1 MCTAGRIRW
10 VLMARPIRIGESSA
24 RLLILLASSIN
35 LAYSGPFVCTPAAVP
50 ALVHGEGL
58 AERMGDILIS
68 CTGGTPGGVVGG
80 NLTVFLSVNV
90 TNKLT
95 NNFTDVQMTVD
106 TGSGPMAANVA
117 AQPFGVNGV
126 VFNGLSF
133 TLSGSGQVNL
143 RISNLRG
150 DASHVSGPQQQV
162 YTYLAFNQQA
172 PAFPSVQFTVAIAE
186 PGLLTQSSSSQVRC
200 KGSPLPTTITFAN
213 LLARGT
219 SFFST
224 RLTEGYASSFLPK
237 DPFSDT
243 GTRIMVR
250 YSGFPAGAR
259 IFVPDYLAGSS
270 AVQPTAGG
278 DLGVAAS
285 GGQYAPGTGGSLL
298 LIRVTGAD
306 ETGAG
311 GALALP
317 IPGAGTTAFTSASEV
332 TLLSGAGNVV
342 YEVVDSNSTMRE
354 SAQFPTFVGVLPN
367 SGGGT
372 VVADAKVSFAPL
384 STVDVASTAPVPRFA
399 DVPPQSDCEALGD
412 CDASYFPKLFVDSP
426 PLNFTSAVGAG
437 IQIKYV
443 RVLNNGGGFLNW
455 TSTVTY
461 QSGAGW
467 LTADPASATNNAT
480 LFVTV
485 HPDKVGP
492 GTYQASIA
500 VDAGPL
506 AGSKVLPV
514 TFTVTSGTGPGAP
527 VIGAVV
533 NAASFQPVPLV
544 AGSLA
549 TIMGSNL
556 GGMSVAV
563 TFNAVPAKLLYTGAA
578 QINLQVPAELAL
590 RTTAQMIVTVD
601 GQSAAQTVAL
611 ALVSP
616 AIFNAG
622 ILNQDNTLNSAS
634 HPADL
639 GSVIQIFATGLL
651 SPGSGTITA
660 RIAGRD
666 TPTPSYAGPAP
677 GIPGLQQ
684 VNLIIPADLPA
695 GATPLQVCAVAA
707 DPNQPVCS
715 PPATVVLK

>member
-1 MCTAGRIRW
+1 MLKTPIQ
-10 VLMARPIRIGESSA
+10 IRIGAAYA
-24 RLLILLASSIN
+24 RLFILLASALT
-35 LAYSGPFVCTPAAVP
+35 LAYSAPFVCTPTAVP
-50 ALVHGEGL
+50 ALVHAEGL
-58 AERMGDILIS
+58 AERLGDILIS
-68 CTGGTPGGVVGG
+68 CAGGTPGGVVGG
-80 NLTVFLSVNV
+80 NLTVFLNVAV
-90 TNKLT
+90 TNKLI

-106 TGSGPMAANVA
+106 NGSGPVAANVG
-117 AQPFGVNGV
+117 AQPFGAGAV

-133 TLSGSGQVNL
+133 TLSGSGQANL

-150 DASHVSGPQQQV
+150 DANSIIQTSNLPDSI
-162 YTYLAFNQQA
+162 TASLAFNQQA
-172 PAFPSVQFTVAIAE
+172 PSFTAAQPTVGFPA

-200 KGSPLPTTITFAN
+200 KGSQLPSTITLAS

-224 RLTEGYASSFLPK
+224 RLTEGFASSFQPK
-237 DPFSDT
+237 DPLSDT
-243 GTRIMVR
+243 GTGIMVR

-270 AVQPTAGG
+270 AVQQTAGG

-285 GGQYAPGTGGSLL
+285 GGQYAPSAAGSLL

-306 ETGAG
+306 ATGAG
-311 GALALP
+311 GAIALP
-317 IPGAGTTAFTSASEV
+317 IPGAGTTTFTSASEV
-332 TLLSGAGNVV
+332 TLVGGAGNVV
-342 YEVVDSNSTMRE
+342 YEVVDANSSIRE

-384 STVDVASTAPVPRFA
+384 STVNVASTAPVPRFA
-399 DVPPQSDCEALGD
+399 DVQPQSDCEALGD
-412 CDASYFPKLFVDSP
+412 CNAAYFPKLFVDSP
-426 PLNFTSAVGAG
+426 PLDFTSPANAG

-455 TSTVTY
+455 TSTVAY

-492 GTYQASIA
+492 GTYAASIT
-500 VDAGPL
+500 VDGGPL

-514 TFTVTSGTGPGAP
+514 TFTVTSGTGSGAP

-563 TFNAVPAKLLYTGAA
+563 SFNAIPAKLLYTGAS

-590 RTTAQMIVTVD
+590 KTTAQMIVTVD

-616 AIFNAG
+616 AIFNG
-622 ILNQDNTLNSAS
+622 GVLNQDNTLNSAS

-651 SPGSGTITA
+651 SPGSGTISA
-660 RIAGRD
+660 RIAGRNI
-666 TPTPSYAGPAP
+666 PTPSYAGPAP

-684 VNLIIPADLPA
+684 VNLSVPADLPA

-715 PPATVVLK
+715 PQSTVYLR

>member
-1 MCTAGRIRW
+1 
-10 VLMARPIRIGESSA
+10 
-24 RLLILLASSIN
+24 
-35 LAYSGPFVCTPAAVP
+35 
-50 ALVHGEGL
+50 
-58 AERMGDILIS
+58 MGDILIN

-80 NLTVFLSVNV
+80 NLTVFLSVNI

-106 TGSGPMAANVA
+106 TGSGPVAANVA
-117 AQPFGVNGV
+117 AQPFGANAV

-133 TLSGSGQVNL
+133 VLSVSGQANL
-143 RISNLRG
+143 RIGNLRG
-150 DASHVSGPQQQV
+150 DASHMSGPQQQIDA
-162 YTYLAFNQQA
+162 YLAFNQQA
-172 PAFPSVQFTVAIAE
+172 PAFSSVQFTVAIAE
-186 PGLLTQSSSSQVRC
+186 SGLLTQSSSSQVRC
-200 KGSPLPTTITFAN
+200 KGSQLPSTISFAS

-224 RLTEGYASSFLPK
+224 RLTEGFASAFQSK
-237 DPFSDT
+237 DPLSDT

-259 IFVPDYLAGSS
+259 LFVPDYLAGSS

-285 GGQYAPGTGGSLL
+285 GGQYAPSAAGSLL

-306 ETGAG
+306 ATGAG
-311 GALALP
+311 GGLALP
-317 IPGAGTTAFTSASEV
+317 IPAAGTTSFASASEV
-332 TLLSGAGNVV
+332 TLVSGTGNVV
-342 YEVVDSNSTMRE
+342 YEVVDSNSTIRE

-372 VVADAKVSFAPL
+372 IVADAKVSFAPL
-384 STVDVASTAPVPRFA
+384 STVNVVSTAPVPRFA
-399 DVPPQSDCEALGD
+399 DVQPQSDCEALGD

-426 PLNFTSAVGAG
+426 PLIFTSPANAG

-443 RVLNNGGGFLNW
+443 RVLNHGGGFLNW
-455 TSTVTY
+455 TATVTY

-485 HPDKVGP
+485 HPDKIGP
-492 GTYQASIA
+492 GTYQATIM

-506 AGSKVLPV
+506 AGSRVLPV
-514 TFTVTSGTGPGAP
+514 TFNVTSGSGAGAP
-527 VIGAVV
+527 VVIGAVV

-549 TIMGSNL
+549 TIIGTSL
-556 GGMSVAV
+556 GGMSVSV
-563 TFNAVPAKLLYTGAA
+563 TFDAVPAKLLYTGAS
-578 QINLQVPAELAL
+578 QINLRVPAELAL
-590 RTTAQMIVTVD
+590 RTTAQMIVIVD

-616 AIFNAG
+616 AIFNSG
-622 ILNQDNTLNSAS
+622 ILNQDNSVNSAS

-651 SPGSGTITA
+651 SPGSGPITA

-666 TPTPSYAGPAP
+666 IPTPSYAGPAP

-684 VNLIIPADLPA
+684 VNLIVPADLPA
-695 GATPLQVCAVAA
+695 GPTQLQVCAVGS
-707 DPNQPVCS
+707 DSNQPVCS
-715 PPATVVLK
+715 PQTTVFLK

>member
-1 MCTAGRIRW
+1 MSQTP
-10 VLMARPIRIGESSA
+10 LHIRIGESSA
-24 RLLILLASSIN
+24 RLLVLLGCFVGLVHA
-35 LAYSGPFVCTPAAVP
+35 APFVCTPTAVP
-50 ALVHGEGL
+50 ALVHAEGL
-58 AERMGDILIS
+58 AERLGDILIS
-68 CTGGTPGGVVGG
+68 CAGGAPGGVVGG
-80 NLTVFLSVNV
+80 NLTVFLNVAV

-106 TGSGPMAANVA
+106 NGSGPVAANVG
-117 AQPFGVNGV
+117 AQLFGAGAV

-133 TLSGSGQVNL
+133 TLSGSGQANL

-150 DASHVSGPQQQV
+150 DANSMILTANLPDPITAS
-162 YTYLAFNQQA
+162 LAFNQQA
-172 PAFPSVQFTVAIAE
+172 PAFPAVQLTVGFPA

-200 KGSPLPTTITFAN
+200 KGSQLPSTITFVS
-213 LLARGT
+213 LLSRGT

-224 RLTEGYASSFLPK
+224 RLTEGFASSFQPK
-237 DPFSDT
+237 DPLSDT

-259 IFVPDYLAGSS
+259 LFVPDYVAGSS

-278 DLGVAAS
+278 DLGIAAS
-285 GGQYAPGTGGSLL
+285 GGQYAPSAAGSLL

-306 ETGAG
+306 ENGAG
-311 GALALP
+311 GAIALP
-317 IPGAGTTAFTSASEV
+317 IPGAGTTTFTSASEV
-332 TLLSGAGNVV
+332 TLVSGAGNVV
-342 YEVVDSNSTMRE
+342 YEVVDANSSIRE
-354 SAQFPTFVGVLPN
+354 SAQFPTFVGVLPS

-384 STVDVASTAPVPRFA
+384 STVNVASTAPVPRFA
-399 DVPPQSDCEALGD
+399 DVLPQSDCEALGD
-412 CDASYFPKLFVDSP
+412 CNASYFPKLFVDSP
-426 PLNFTSAVGAG
+426 ALDFTSPANAG

-443 RVLNNGGGFLNW
+443 RVLNNGGGYLNW
-455 TSTVTY
+455 TSTLAY

-492 GTYQASIA
+492 GTYAASIT

-514 TFTVTSGTGPGAP
+514 TFTVTSGTGTGAP

-549 TIMGSNL
+549 TILGSNL
-556 GGMSVAV
+556 NGMSVAV
-563 TFNAVPAKLLYTGAA
+563 TFNAIPAKLLYTGAS

-590 RTTAQMIVTVD
+590 KTTAQMIVTVD

-616 AIFNAG
+616 AIFNG
-622 ILNQDNTLNSAS
+622 GVLNQDNTLNSAS
-634 HPADL
+634 QPAEL

-651 SPGSGTITA
+651 SPGSGTISA
-660 RIAGRD
+660 SIAGRNI
-666 TPTPSYAGPAP
+666 PTPSYAGPAP

-707 DPNQPVCS
+707 DPNQPVCG
-715 PPATVVLK
+715 PQATVFVK

>member
-1 MCTAGRIRW
+1 MFKPPIH
-10 VLMARPIRIGESSA
+10 IRIGAAFA
-24 RLLILLASSIN
+24 RLLILLASSLT
-35 LAYSGPFVCTPAAVP
+35 LAYSAPFVCTPTAVP
-50 ALVHGEGL
+50 ALVHAEGV

-68 CTGGTPGGVVGG
+68 CAGGTPGGVVGG

-90 TNKLT
+90 TNKLA

-106 TGSGPMAANVA
+106 TGSGPVAANVA
-117 AQPFGVNGV
+117 AQPFGANAV

-133 TLSGSGQVNL
+133 ALSGSGQANL

-150 DASHVSGPQQQV
+150 DASNSYSRQFNEI
-162 YTYLAFNQQA
+162 TAFLAFNQQA
-172 PAFPSVQFTVAIAE
+172 PAFPNVQLTVAFAAR
-186 PGLLTQSSSSQVRC
+186 GLLTQSSSSQVRC
-200 KGSPLPTTITFAN
+200 KGSQLPSTITFAS
-213 LLARGT
+213 LLSRGT

-224 RLTEGYASSFLPK
+224 RLTEGFASSFQPK
-237 DPFSDT
+237 DPLSDT

-270 AVQPTAGG
+270 AVEQTAGG

-285 GGQYAPGTGGSLL
+285 GGQYAPSAGGSLL

-306 ETGAG
+306 ENGAG
-311 GALALP
+311 GAIALP
-317 IPGAGTTAFTSASEV
+317 VPAAGTTTFTSASEV
-332 TLLSGAGNVV
+332 TLVSGAGNVV
-342 YEVVDSNSTMRE
+342 YEVVDANSTIRE
-354 SAQFPTFVGVLPN
+354 SAQFPTFVGVLSN

-384 STVDVASTAPVPRFA
+384 STVNVASTAPVPRFA
-399 DVPPQSDCEALGD
+399 DVQPQSDCEALGD

-426 PLNFTSAVGAG
+426 PLDFTSPANAG

-455 TSTVTY
+455 TSTVAY

-485 HPDKVGP
+485 LPDKVGP
-492 GTYQASIA
+492 GTYAASIT

-514 TFTVTSGTGPGAP
+514 TLTVTSGTGTGAP

-556 GGMSVAV
+556 SGMNVAV
-563 TFNAVPAKLLYTGAA
+563 TFNAIPAKLLYTGAS

-590 RTTAQMIVTVD
+590 KTTAQMIVNVD

-622 ILNQDNTLNSAS
+622 VLNQDNTLNSAS
-634 HPADL
+634 QPAEL

-651 SPGSGTITA
+651 SPGSGTISA
-660 RIAGRD
+660 SIAGRNI
-666 TPTPSYAGPAP
+666 PTPSYAGPAP
-677 GIPGLQQ
+677 GIAGLQQ

-715 PPATVVLK
+715 PQATVYVK

>member
-1 MCTAGRIRW
+1 MKNLTHIRT
-10 VLMARPIRIGESSA
+10 GESFV
-24 RLLILLASSIN
+24 RLFMLLASSIS
-35 LAYSGPFVCTPAAVP
+35 LAYPASFICTPTAVP

-58 AERMGDILIS
+58 AERMGDILIA
-68 CTGGTPGGVVGG
+68 CTGGPPSAVVGG
-80 NLTVFLSVNV
+80 NLTVFLGVNV
-90 TNKLT
+90 TNKLI

-106 TGSGPMAANVA
+106 TGSGPVAANVS
-117 AQPFGVNGV
+117 AQPFGVTAV

-133 TLSGSGQVNL
+133 TLSASGQANL

-150 DASHVSGPQQQV
+150 DASHMSGPQQQIDA
-162 YTYLAFNQQA
+162 YLAFNQQA
-172 PAFPSVQFTVAIAE
+172 PAFSSAQFTVAIAE

-200 KGSPLPTTITFAN
+200 KGSPLPSTITLAN

-224 RLTEGYASSFLPK
+224 RLTEGYASSFQPK
-237 DPFSDT
+237 DPLSET

-250 YSGFPAGAR
+250 YSGFPVGAR
-259 IFVPDYLAGSS
+259 LFVPDYLAGSS
-270 AVQPTAGG
+270 AVEPTAGG

-285 GGQYAPGTGGSLL
+285 GGQYAPGGGGSLL

-311 GALALP
+311 GALAFP
-317 IPGAGTTAFTSASEV
+317 IPGAGTTTFTSASEL
-332 TLLSGAGNVV
+332 TLVNGAANVV
-342 YEVVDSNSTMRE
+342 YEVVDSNSAIRE
-354 SAQFPTFVGVLPN
+354 SAQLPTFVGVLPN
-367 SGGGT
+367 GGGGT
-372 VVADAKVSFAPL
+372 IVANAKVSFAPL
-384 STVDVASTAPVPRFA
+384 STVNVASTAPVPRFA
-399 DVPPQSDCEALGD
+399 DVQPQSDCEALGD

-426 PLNFTSAVGAG
+426 PLDFTSPVNAG

-455 TSTVTY
+455 TSTVIY
-461 QSGAGW
+461 QTGAGW

-492 GTYQASIA
+492 GTYQASIT
-500 VDAGPL
+500 VDGGPL

-514 TFTVTSGTGPGAP
+514 TFNVTSGSGAGLP

-544 AGSLA
+544 AGSFA

-556 GGMSVAV
+556 GGTNVSV
-563 TFNAVPAKLLYTGAA
+563 TFDAIAAKLLYTSAT

-590 RTTAQMIVTVD
+590 RTTAVMIVTVD
-601 GQSAAQTVAL
+601 GQTAAQTVAL
-611 ALVSP
+611 AVVAP
-616 AIFNAG
+616 AIFNPG
-622 ILNQDNTLNSAS
+622 VLNQDNTVNSAS
-634 HPADL
+634 QPADL

-651 SPGSGTITA
+651 SPGSGPITA

-666 TPTPSYAGPAP
+666 IAAPNYGGPAP
-677 GIPGLQQ
+677 GVPGLQQ
-684 VNLIIPADLPA
+684 VNLTVPADLPA
-695 GATPLQVCAVAA
+695 GATSLQVCAVGA
-707 DPNQPVCS
+707 DANQPVCS
-715 PPATVVLK
+715 PEATVYLK

>member
-1 MCTAGRIRW
+1 
-10 VLMARPIRIGESSA
+10 
-24 RLLILLASSIN
+24 
-35 LAYSGPFVCTPAAVP
+35 
-50 ALVHGEGL
+50 
-58 AERMGDILIS
+58 MGDILIS
-68 CTGGTPGGVVGG
+68 CNGGPPGGVVGG

-90 TNKLT
+90 TNKLA

-106 TGSGPMAANVA
+106 TGSGPVPANVSA
-117 AQPFGVNGV
+117 RPFGVNGV

-133 TLSGSGQVNL
+133 TLSGSGQANL

-150 DASHVSGPQQQV
+150 DASHVSGPQQQI
-162 YTYLAFNQQA
+162 YANLAFNQQD
-172 PAFPSVQFTVAIAE
+172 PAFSSVQFTVGIAE

-200 KGSPLPTTITFAN
+200 KGSPLPSTITFAS

-224 RLTEGYASSFLPK
+224 RLTEGFASAFVPK
-237 DPFSDT
+237 DPLSDT
-243 GTRIMVR
+243 GTRVMVR

-259 IFVPDYLAGSS
+259 LFVPDYLAGSS
-270 AVQPTAGG
+270 AVEPTAGG
-278 DLGVAAS
+278 DLGLAAS
-285 GGQYAPGTGGSLL
+285 GGQYAPGVGGSLL

-311 GALALP
+311 GTLAHP
-317 IPGAGTTAFTSASEV
+317 IPGTGTTAFTSASEV
-332 TLLSGAGNVV
+332 TLANGAGNVV
-342 YEVVDSNSTMRE
+342 YEVVDSNNTIRE
-354 SAQFPTFVGVLPN
+354 SAQLPTFVGVLPN
-367 SGGGT
+367 SGGGN

-384 STVDVASTAPVPRFA
+384 STVNVVSTAPVPRFA
-399 DVPPQSDCEALGD
+399 DVQPQSDCAALGD

-426 PLNFTSAVGAG
+426 PLNFTSPANAG

-455 TSTVTY
+455 TSSVAY

-480 LFVTV
+480 LFVTM

-492 GTYQASIA
+492 GTYEATIT

-506 AGSKVLPV
+506 AGSKALPV
-514 TFTVTSGTGPGAP
+514 TLNVTSGSGAGAP

-533 NAASFQPVPLV
+533 NAATFQPGPLV
-544 AGSLA
+544 AGSLG

-556 GGMSVAV
+556 GGQSVSV
-563 TFNAVPAKLLYTGAA
+563 KFDAVPARLLYTGAT

-590 RTTAQMIVTVD
+590 KTTAQMIVTVD
-601 GQSAAQTVAL
+601 GQSAAQTVGL

-616 AIFNAG
+616 AIFNPG
-622 ILNQDNTLNSAS
+622 ILNQDNTVNNAA

-666 TPTPSYAGPAP
+666 IPTPSYAGPAP

-684 VNLIIPADLPA
+684 VNLIIPADLSA
-695 GATPLQVCAVAA
+695 GPTSVQVCALGA

-715 PPATVVLK
+715 PQATVFLQ

>member
-1 MCTAGRIRW
+1 MSQTPIH
-10 VLMARPIRIGESSA
+10 IRIGESSA
-24 RLLILLASSIN
+24 RLLVLLGCSIG
-35 LAYSGPFVCTPAAVP
+35 LAHAAPFVCTPTAVP
-50 ALVHGEGL
+50 ALVHAEGI
-58 AERMGDILIS
+58 AERLGDILIS
-68 CTGGTPGGVVGG
+68 CAGGTPSGVVGG
-80 NLTVFLSVNV
+80 NLTVFLNVAV

-106 TGSGPMAANVA
+106 NGSGPVAANVG
-117 AQPFGVNGV
+117 AQPFGSGAV

-133 TLSGSGQVNL
+133 TLSGSGQANL

-150 DASHVSGPQQQV
+150 DANSV
-162 YTYLAFNQQA
+162 YSPSQPTGITAYIAFNQQA
-172 PAFPSVQFTVAIAE
+172 PAFPAVQPTVGFEA

-200 KGSPLPTTITFAN
+200 KGSSLPSTITLAN

-224 RLTEGYASSFLPK
+224 RLTEGFASSFQPK
-237 DPFSDT
+237 DPLSDT

-270 AVQPTAGG
+270 AVQQTAGG

-285 GGQYAPGTGGSLL
+285 GGQYA
-298 LIRVTGAD
+298 
-306 ETGAG
+306 
-311 GALALP
+311 ALP
-317 IPGAGTTAFTSASEV
+317 IPGAGTTTFTSASEV
-332 TLLSGAGNVV
+332 TLVSGAGNVV
-342 YEVVDSNSTMRE
+342 YEVVDANSSIRE

-384 STVDVASTAPVPRFA
+384 STVNVASTAPVPRFA
-399 DVPPQSDCEALGD
+399 DVQPQSDCEALGD
-412 CDASYFPKLFVDSP
+412 CNAAYFPKLFVDSQ
-426 PLNFTSAVGAG
+426 PLDFTSPANAG

-455 TSTVTY
+455 TSTVAY
-461 QSGAGW
+461 QNGAGW
-467 LTADPASATNNAT
+467 LTADPASATNSAT

-492 GTYQASIA
+492 GSYAASIT
-500 VDAGPL
+500 VDGGPL

-514 TFTVTSGTGPGAP
+514 TFSVTSGTGTGAP

-544 AGSLA
+544 PGSLA
-549 TIMGSNL
+549 TILGSNL
-556 GGMSVAV
+556 SGMSVSV
-563 TFNAVPAKLLYTGAA
+563 SFNAIPAKLLFTGAS

-590 RTTAQMIVTVD
+590 KTTAQMIVTVD

-622 ILNQDNTLNSAS
+622 VLNQDNSLNSAS
-634 HPADL
+634 HPAEL

-651 SPGSGTITA
+651 SPGSGTISA
-660 RIAGRD
+660 SIAGRAI
-666 TPTPSYAGPAP
+666 PAPSYAGPAP

-684 VNLIIPADLPA
+684 VNLIIPANLPA

-715 PPATVVLK
+715 PQSTVYLK

>member
-1 MCTAGRIRW
+1 
-10 VLMARPIRIGESSA
+10 
-24 RLLILLASSIN
+24 
-35 LAYSGPFVCTPAAVP
+35 
-50 ALVHGEGL
+50 
-58 AERMGDILIS
+58 
-68 CTGGTPGGVVGG
+68 
-80 NLTVFLSVNV
+80 
-90 TNKLT
+90 
-95 NNFTDVQMTVD
+95 
-106 TGSGPMAANVA
+106 
-117 AQPFGVNGV
+117 
-126 VFNGLSF
+126 
-133 TLSGSGQVNL
+133 
-143 RISNLRG
+143 
-150 DASHVSGPQQQV
+150 
-162 YTYLAFNQQA
+162 
-172 PAFPSVQFTVAIAE
+172 
-186 PGLLTQSSSSQVRC
+186 
-200 KGSPLPTTITFAN
+200 
-213 LLARGT
+213 
-219 SFFST
+219 
-224 RLTEGYASSFLPK
+224 
-237 DPFSDT
+237 
-243 GTRIMVR
+243 
-250 YSGFPAGAR
+250 
-259 IFVPDYLAGSS
+259 
-270 AVQPTAGG
+270 
-278 DLGVAAS
+278 
-285 GGQYAPGTGGSLL
+285 
-298 LIRVTGAD
+298 
-306 ETGAG
+306 
-311 GALALP
+311 
-317 IPGAGTTAFTSASEV
+317 
-332 TLLSGAGNVV
+332 
-342 YEVVDSNSTMRE
+342 
-354 SAQFPTFVGVLPN
+354 
-367 SGGGT
+367 
-372 VVADAKVSFAPL
+372 
-384 STVDVASTAPVPRFA
+384 
-399 DVPPQSDCEALGD
+399 
-412 CDASYFPKLFVDSP
+412 
-426 PLNFTSAVGAG
+426 
-437 IQIKYV
+437 
-443 RVLNNGGGFLNW
+443 VLNNGGGFLNW
-455 TSTVTY
+455 TSAVTY

-485 HPDKVGP
+485 HPDKAGP
-492 GTYQASIA
+492 GTYQASIT

>member
-1 MCTAGRIRW
+1 
-10 VLMARPIRIGESSA
+10 
-24 RLLILLASSIN
+24 
-35 LAYSGPFVCTPAAVP
+35 
-50 ALVHGEGL
+50 
-58 AERMGDILIS
+58 MGDILIN

-80 NLTVFLSVNV
+80 NLTVFLSVNI

-106 TGSGPMAANVA
+106 TGSGPVAANVA
-117 AQPFGVNGV
+117 AQPFGANAV

-133 TLSGSGQVNL
+133 VLSVSGQANL
-143 RISNLRG
+143 RIGNLRG
-150 DASHVSGPQQQV
+150 DASHMSGPQQQIDA
-162 YTYLAFNQQA
+162 YLAFNQQA
-172 PAFPSVQFTVAIAE
+172 PAFSSVQFTVAIAE
-186 PGLLTQSSSSQVRC
+186 SGLLTQSSSSQVRC
-200 KGSPLPTTITFAN
+200 KGSQLPSTISFAS

-224 RLTEGYASSFLPK
+224 RLTEGFASAFQSK
-237 DPFSDT
+237 DPLSDT

-259 IFVPDYLAGSS
+259 LFVPDYLAASS

-285 GGQYAPGTGGSLL
+285 GGQYAPGAGGSLL
-298 LIRVTGAD
+298 LIRVTAAD
-306 ETGAG
+306 AAGAG
-311 GALALP
+311 GATALP
-317 IPGAGTTAFTSASEV
+317 IPGTGTTAFTSASEV
-332 TLLSGAGNVV
+332 TLVNGAGSVV
-342 YEVVDSNSTMRE
+342 YEVVDSNSTIRE

-367 SGGGT
+367 SGGGAI
-372 VVADAKVSFAPL
+372 VADAKVTFAPL
-384 STVDVASTAPVPRFA
+384 STINVVSTAPVPRFA
-399 DVPPQSDCEALGD
+399 DVQPQSDCEALGD
-412 CDASYFPKLFVDSP
+412 CDASYFPKLFVDSA
-426 PLNFTSAVGAG
+426 PLIFTSPANAG

-443 RVLNNGGGFLNW
+443 RVLNHGGGFLNW
-455 TSTVTY
+455 TATVTY

-485 HPDKVGP
+485 HPDKIGP
-492 GTYQASIA
+492 GTYQATIM

-506 AGSKVLPV
+506 AGSRVLPV
-514 TFTVTSGTGPGAP
+514 TFNVTSGSGAGAP
-527 VIGAVV
+527 VVIGAVV

-549 TIMGSNL
+549 TIIGTSL
-556 GGMSVAV
+556 GGMSVSV
-563 TFNAVPAKLLYTGAA
+563 TFDAVPAKLLYTGAS
-578 QINLQVPAELAL
+578 QINLRVPAELAL
-590 RTTAQMIVTVD
+590 RTTAQMIVIVD

-616 AIFNAG
+616 AIFNSG
-622 ILNQDNTLNSAS
+622 ILNQDNSVNSAS

-651 SPGSGTITA
+651 SPGSGPITA

-666 TPTPSYAGPAP
+666 IPTPNYAGPAP

-684 VNLIIPADLPA
+684 VNLVIPADLPA
-695 GATPLQVCAVAA
+695 GPTQLQVCAVGA
-707 DPNQPVCS
+707 DPNQPLCS
-715 PPATVVLK
+715 PQATVVLK